1 MICEYFSKKSK
12 KRLDT
17 IRNCDILRNVDS
29 EKRQTSGRIAQ
40 SVEQGTENP
49 RVPSSILG
57 PATIFF
63 ALMPFGH
70 HKRLFLYLLTPKKI
84 NNLRQT
90 ENYYIL
96 CFSAGECRYPL
107 NSPFALCRGH
117 EDYGLHKPLENNTL
131 QKHTLFFV
139 LIRRKIHLIYP
150 YFKTSGH
157 GRVAYISMLYK

>member
-1 MICEYFSKKSK
+1 MELPRLAERVYGQVIGGMICEYFSKKSK

-63 ALMPFGH
+63 ALISRQ
-70 HKRLFLYLLTPKKI
+70 KNNEAVRLHFTV
-84 NNLRQT
+84 
-90 ENYYIL
+90 L
-96 CFSAGECRYPL
+96 C
-107 NSPFALCRGH
+107 
-117 EDYGLHKPLENNTL
+117 K
-131 QKHTLFFV
+131 
-139 LIRRKIHLIYP
+139 
-150 YFKTSGH
+150 
-157 GRVAYISMLYK
+157 